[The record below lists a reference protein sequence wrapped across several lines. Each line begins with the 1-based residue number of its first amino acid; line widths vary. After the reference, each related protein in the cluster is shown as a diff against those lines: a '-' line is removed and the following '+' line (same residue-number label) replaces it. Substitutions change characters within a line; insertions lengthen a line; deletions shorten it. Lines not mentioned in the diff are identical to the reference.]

1 MKIKVLDVEYIN
13 PGEPLWQ
20 KLAEFGELTLIDN
33 TPYEV
38 LADTIADAEIIFTSK
53 CRITDEILD
62 KCPNVRFIGE
72 LATGFDNIDIEACRR
87 RNIAVYN
94 IPGYSTDA
102 VAQHTI
108 ALLLEAANKVAANS
122 ELSKEGKWF
131 NRPGF
136 DYSLAPLILL
146 NGRSLGIVGYGNIG
160 SKVAEIAQAL
170 GMKINIYSRDKKACI
185 ESDFVSLHC
194 PAASDNYHMV
204 DSSFISQ
211 MKEGAVLINTA
222 RGALIDE
229 NALLDALDSGRIS
242 MACLDVLEKEPPSDN
257 PLIGHPK
264 TFVTPHIA
272 WAPKETRD
280 KIILI
285 AYDNLK
291 SWINGKDSKNRLV

>member
-20 KLAEFGELTLIDN
+20 KLAEFGELTLIDS
-33 TPYEV
+33 TPYDA
-38 LADTIADAEIIFTSK
+38 LADTIGDAEIVFTSK
-53 CRITDEILD
+53 CRITEEVLD
-62 KCPNVRFIGE
+62 KCPNVRFVGE
-72 LATGFDNIDIEACRR
+72 LATGFDNIDIDACRR
-87 RNIAVYN
+87 RGIAVYN

-108 ALLLEAANKVAANS
+108 ALLLEAASKVAANN

-136 DYSLAPLILL
+136 DYSIAPLTLL
-146 NGRSLGIVGYGNIG
+146 SGRSLGIVGYGNIG
-160 SKVAEIAQAL
+160 RKVAEIAEAL
-170 GMKINIYSRDKKACI
+170 GMKINIYSRDKTACI
-185 ESDFVSLHC
+185 RSDFVSLHC
-194 PAASDNYHMV
+194 PASADNYHMV
-204 DSSFISQ
+204 DSDFISQ
-211 MKEGAVLINTA
+211 MKDGAVIINTA

-229 NALLDALDSGRIS
+229 AALLDALEDGKIS
-242 MACLDVLEKEPPSDN
+242 MACLDVLETEPPSGN
-257 PLIGHPK
+257 PLIGHPG

-291 SWINGKDSKNRLV
+291 SWINGEESENRLV